1 MQKEDSLL
9 SVFNTLTTKWSSYSD
24 EQRVA
29 LLALSGADYVSIIEK
44 HETSSIAALG
54 VLLQQLRI
62 SHKEG
67 LLYIEKFIGMLNK

>member
-9 SVFNTLTTKWSSYSD
+9 SVFNTLTKKWLFYSD

-54 VLLQQLRI
+54 VLFQQLRTC
-62 SHKEG
+62 HKEG
-67 LLYIEKFIGMLNK
+67 LLCMEKFIGMLNK